1 MMHNKGKVF
10 IGKPITQLFAFI
22 LKAKF
27 HCDSLRDLDILPSL
41 FVLYVCAI
49 LLLVRTFS
57 LSVTVV
63 SDCFVRSLVGRKV
76 RYDFYY

>member
-27 HCDSLRDLDILPSL
+27 HCDSLRDLDILHSL
-41 FVLYVCAI
+41 FV
-49 LLLVRTFS
+49 
-57 LSVTVV
+57 
-63 SDCFVRSLVGRKV
+63 CFVCVCYSAAGSYFFSVSNCGKRLFCTKFGW
-76 RYDFYY
+76 